1 MQLCKGYI
9 ICLSFECIMFMFLQ
23 SDVDLLGDLAAE
35 YCPEVGGIIRRRG
48 FYESSCNRVA

>member
-1 MQLCKGYI
+1 MRLDLADAVVKRYI

-35 YCPEVGGIIRRRG
+35 YCPEVGGIIR
-48 FYESSCNRVA
+48 